1 MLDPKLIRENPD
13 NVRRGVKAKNLNPKL
28 VDDFLALDEEW
39 RKLTKES
46 EDLRAEQKRLGEAKA
61 RQKFSNKDSEKS
73 IQGEPESRTESH
85 REDLRLE
92 YSEGISG
99 AWAKDVEKAKKLKDE
114 IKNLEENLAKTTQNR
129 DELILEFPNLPFD
142 DVPVGKDETGNKVL
156 REVGKKPDFNF
167 EPKDY
172 LTLAKELDLID
183 VEKAG
188 EISGS
193 RFGYIKNEAVL
204 LEFALIDL
212 AMKTLIK
219 EGFSPILPPVLVK
232 PEIIKGM
239 GKHNFVKDK
248 DAYHIP
254 EDDLYLVGSSEH
266 SIGPYHTNEVLN
278 EKDLPKR
285 YVGFSTC
292 FRREAGSYGKDTK
305 GILRVHQFDK
315 VEMITFARPED
326 SEHQHQFMLSI
337 QEKLMRS
344 LELPYRVME
353 ICTGDMTFADA
364 RQFDIETWIPSENKY
379 RETQSCSN
387 TTDYQSR
394 GVNTKYLAKDGRKEF
409 VHMLNGTVFAIGR
422 TLIAII
428 ENHQTKDGKIK
439 IPKVLRDYVGKK
451 EISPKN

>member
-13 NVRRGVKAKNLNPKL
+13 KVKQGIKAKNLSSKL
-28 VDDFLALDEEW
+28 VDDFLSLDEKW

-46 EDLRAEQKRLGEAKA
+46 EDLRAEQRRAG
-61 RQKFSNKDSEKS
+61 DS
-73 IQGEPESRTESH
+73 
-85 REDLRLE
+85 
-92 YSEGISG
+92 
-99 AWAKDVEKAKKLKDE
+99 KDVERAKKLKDE

-129 DELILEFPNLPFD
+129 DALILEFPNLPFD
-142 DVPVGKDETGNKVL
+142 DVPVGKDETENKVL
-156 REVGKKPDFNF
+156 REVGKKPDFGF

-183 VEKAG
+183 IEKAS

-193 RFGYIKNEAVL
+193 RFGYLKNEAVL

-232 PEIIKGM
+232 PEIMKGM
-239 GKHNFVKDK
+239 GKYKFVSEK
-248 DAYHIP
+248 DAYHLP
-254 EDDLYLVGSSEH
+254 DDDLYLVGSSEH
-266 SIGPYHTNEVLN
+266 SIGPYHMNEVLS

-315 VEMITFARPED
+315 VEMITFAKPED
-326 SEHQHQFMLSI
+326 SERQHQFMLSI

-387 TTDYQSR
+387 TTDYQSQ
-394 GVNTKYLAKDGRKEF
+394 GINTKYLTKEGRKEF
-409 VHMLNGTVFAIGR
+409 VHMLNGTAFAIGR

-428 ENHQTKDGKIK
+428 ENHQTKDGEIT
-439 IPKVLRDYVGKK
+439 IPKVLQDYVGKK
-451 EISPKN
+451 KISPKK

>member
-13 NVRRGVKAKNLNPKL
+13 KVKQGIKAKNLSSKL
-28 VDDFLALDEEW
+28 VDDFLDFDEKW

-46 EDLRAEQKRLGEAKA
+46 EDLRAEQKRAGE
-61 RQKFSNKDSEKS
+61 S
-73 IQGEPESRTESH
+73 
-85 REDLRLE
+85 
-92 YSEGISG
+92 
-99 AWAKDVEKAKKLKDE
+99 KDVERAKKLKDE

-129 DELILEFPNLPFD
+129 DALILEFPNLPFE
-142 DVPVGKDETGNKVL
+142 DVPVGKDETENKIL
-156 REVGKKPDFNF
+156 REVGKKPDFGF

-172 LTLAKELDLID
+172 LTLAKNLDLID

-219 EGFSPILPPVLVK
+219 EGFSPILPPVLIK
-232 PEIIKGM
+232 PEIMKGM
-239 GKHNFVKDK
+239 GKANFIKDK

-266 SIGPYHTNEVLN
+266 SIGPYHMNEVLN

-315 VEMITFARPED
+315 VEMITFSKPED
-326 SEHQHQFMLSI
+326 SESQHQFMLSM
-337 QEKLMRS
+337 QEKLMKS

-364 RQFDIETWIPSENKY
+364 RQFDVETWIPSENKY

-394 GVNTKYLAKDGRKEF
+394 GINAKYLTKDGKKEF
-409 VHMLNGTVFAIGR
+409 VHMLNGTAFAIGR

-428 ENHQTKDGKIK
+428 ENFQTKDGKIK
-439 IPKVLRDYVGKK
+439 IPKVLKDYVGKK

>member
-28 VDDFLALDEEW
+28 VDDFLALDEKW

-61 RQKFSNKDSEKS
+61 RQKFSNKDGEKS
-73 IQGEPESRTESH
+73 IQGELESRTKNHSKDLESEH
-85 REDLRLE
+85 N
-92 YSEGISG
+92 EGLSG
-99 AWAKDVEKAKKLKDE
+99 AWTKDVERAGELKDQ
-114 IKNLEENLAKTTQNR
+114 IKNLEENLEGTAQNR
-129 DELILEFPNLPFD
+129 DALILEFPNLPLE
-142 DVPVGKDETGNKVL
+142 DVPVGKDEADNKVL
-156 REVGKKPDFNF
+156 REVGKKPNF
-167 EPKDY
+167 GFESKDY
-172 LTLAKELDLID
+172 LSLAKELDLID
-183 VEKAG
+183 IEKAG

-232 PEIIKGM
+232 PEIMKGM
-239 GKHNFVKDK
+239 GKYKFVSEK
-248 DAYHIP
+248 DAYHLP
-254 EDDLYLVGSSEH
+254 DDNLYLVGSSEH
-266 SIGPYHTNEVLN
+266 SIGPYHMNEVLS

-315 VEMITFARPED
+315 VEMITLAKPED
-326 SEHQHQFMLSI
+326 SERQHQFMLSM
-337 QEKLMRS
+337 QEKLMRR

-364 RQFDIETWIPSENKY
+364 RQFDIETWIPSEKKY

-394 GVNTKYLAKDGRKEF
+394 GMNIKYLAAGSGKEF
-409 VHMLNGTVFAIGR
+409 VHLLNGTAFAIGR

-428 ENHQTKDGKIK
+428 ENFQTKDGEIV

-451 EISPKN
+451 KISSKK

>member
-13 NVRRGVKAKNLNPKL
+13 KVKQGIKAKNLSSKL
-28 VDDFLALDEEW
+28 VDDFLDFDEKW
-39 RKLTKES
+39 RKLNKES
-46 EDLRAEQKRLGEAKA
+46 EDLRAEQKRAGE
-61 RQKFSNKDSEKS
+61 S
-73 IQGEPESRTESH
+73 
-85 REDLRLE
+85 
-92 YSEGISG
+92 
-99 AWAKDVEKAKKLKDE
+99 KDVERAKKLKDE

-129 DELILEFPNLPFD
+129 DALILEFPNLPFE
-142 DVPVGKDETGNKVL
+142 DVPVGKDETENKIL
-156 REVGKKPDFNF
+156 REVGKKPDFGF

-172 LTLAKELDLID
+172 LTLAKNLDLID

-219 EGFSPILPPVLVK
+219 EGFSPILPPVLIK
-232 PEIIKGM
+232 PEIMKGM
-239 GKHNFVKDK
+239 GKANFIKDK

-266 SIGPYHTNEVLN
+266 SIGPYHMNEVLN

-315 VEMITFARPED
+315 VEMITFSKPED
-326 SEHQHQFMLSI
+326 SESQHQFMLSM
-337 QEKLMRS
+337 QEKLMKS

-364 RQFDIETWIPSENKY
+364 RQFDVETWIPSENKY

-394 GVNTKYLAKDGRKEF
+394 GINAKYLTKDGKKEF
-409 VHMLNGTVFAIGR
+409 VHMLNGTAFAIGR

-428 ENHQTKDGKIK
+428 ENFQTKDGKIK
-439 IPKVLRDYVGKK
+439 IPKVLKDYVGKK

>member
-13 NVRRGVKAKNLNPKL
+13 KVRRGVKAKNLNPKL
-28 VDDFLALDEEW
+28 VDDFLDLDEKW

-61 RQKFSNKDSEKS
+61 RQKFVNKDSEKS
-73 IQGEPESRTESH
+73 IQGELESRTESH
-85 REDLRLE
+85 SKDLELGHDKGLFGE
-92 YSEGISG
+92 
-99 AWAKDVEKAKKLKDE
+99 WAKDVEKAKKLKDE
-114 IKNLEENLAKTTQNR
+114 IKSLEENLAKTTQNR
-129 DELILEFPNLPFD
+129 DALILEFPNLPFD
-142 DVPVGKDETGNKVL
+142 DVPVGKDETENKVL
-156 REVGKKPDFNF
+156 REVGKKPDFGF

-172 LTLAKELDLID
+172 LTLAKEMDLID
-183 VEKAG
+183 MEKAG

-232 PEIIKGM
+232 PEIMKGM
-239 GKHNFVKDK
+239 GKYKFVSEK
-248 DAYHIP
+248 DAYHLP
-254 EDDLYLVGSSEH
+254 DDNLYLVGSSEH
-266 SIGPYHTNEVLN
+266 SIGPYHMNEVLN

-285 YVGFSTC
+285 YAGFSTC

-315 VEMITFARPED
+315 VEMVVFSKPED
-326 SEHQHQFMLSI
+326 SEKEHELMVKI
-337 QEKLMRS
+337 QEKLMQA
-344 LELPYRVME
+344 LKLPYRVVAN
-353 ICTGDMTFADA
+353 CTGDSDPTAA
-364 RQFDIETWIPSENKY
+364 RQYDIEVWLPSENKY
-379 RETQSCSN
+379 RETHSCSN

-394 GVNTKYLAKDGRKEF
+394 GVNTKYLAKDGKKEF
-409 VHMLNGTVFAIGR
+409 VHMLNGTAFAIGR

-428 ENHQTKDGKIK
+428 ENHQTKNGKIK

-451 EISPKN
+451 EIGPKN

>member
-13 NVRRGVKAKNLNPKL
+13 KVKQGIKAKNLSSKL
-28 VDDFLALDEEW
+28 VDDFLDFDEKW

-46 EDLRAEQKRLGEAKA
+46 EDLRAEQKRAGE
-61 RQKFSNKDSEKS
+61 S
-73 IQGEPESRTESH
+73 
-85 REDLRLE
+85 
-92 YSEGISG
+92 
-99 AWAKDVEKAKKLKDE
+99 KDVERAKKLKDE

-129 DELILEFPNLPFD
+129 DALILEFPNLPFE
-142 DVPVGKDETGNKVL
+142 DVPVGKDETENKIL
-156 REVGKKPDFNF
+156 REVGKKPDFGF

-172 LTLAKELDLID
+172 LTLAKNLDLID

-219 EGFSPILPPVLVK
+219 EGFSPILPPVLIK
-232 PEIIKGM
+232 PEIMKGM
-239 GKHNFVKDK
+239 GKANFIKDK

-266 SIGPYHTNEVLN
+266 SIGPYHMNEVLN

-305 GILRVHQFDK
+305 GILRVHQFDE
-315 VEMITFARPED
+315 VEMITFSKPED
-326 SEHQHQFMLSI
+326 SESQHQFMLSM
-337 QEKLMRS
+337 QEKLMKS

-364 RQFDIETWIPSENKY
+364 RQFDVETWIPSENKY

-394 GVNTKYLAKDGRKEF
+394 GINAKYLTKDGKKEF
-409 VHMLNGTVFAIGR
+409 VHMLNGTAFAIGR

-428 ENHQTKDGKIK
+428 ENFQTKDGKIK
-439 IPKVLRDYVGKK
+439 IPKVLKDYVGKK